1 MLARIEREAIDQTSS
16 SVRFPLVCLS
26 LRVSGE
32 VSTIMAA
39 GRRLLACM
47 SRPARGTSQ
56 SGPRRRPSRGLRPL
70 DTQSH
75 RIACAAI
82 NFSAYYGT
90 YEFDQQR
97 LPLPMHGVAS
107 PVAHQPHL
115 SSCIA
120 MMTLHADATHPSA

>member
-82 NFSAYYGT
+82 NFSAYYVRTNSISIGCFPFPCT
-90 YEFDQQR
+90 VSRR
-97 LPLPMHGVAS
+97 LSPTNLISAAALP
-107 PVAHQPHL
+107 
-115 SSCIA
+115 
-120 MMTLHADATHPSA
+120 

>member
-1 MLARIEREAIDQTSS
+1 MLARIEREAIDQSS

-56 SGPRRRPSRGLRPL
+56 SGPRRRPSRGPRPL
-70 DTQSH
+70 HTH

-82 NFSAYYGT
+82 NFSAYYVRTNTISSG
-90 YEFDQQR
+90 F
-97 LPLPMHGVAS
+97 PALPMHGVPS

-115 SSCIA
+115 SSCILA
-120 MMTLHADATHPSA
+120 